1 MSRKTRKNKPKRYPS
16 DLSKG
21 AWNILKQLLPTA
33 KPGGR
38 PRAVSLRR
46 VFNGIFYV
54 LATGCQWRALPT
66 DFPTWKTVYHYFW
79 MWRRDKTWQR
89 IHDTLRAWVRQKAG
103 RHKHPTAGC
112 VDSQSVKTTAIGGK
126 DRGYDAGKQVKGRKR
141 HVLVDTLGLLLAVV
155 VTSAGVQDRDGA
167 KLLFQRLTGSC
178 KKLRCIWVDGGY
190 RGSLLEW
197 VADRFQFVLR
207 VVLRSDN
214 QKGFKLL
221 PRRWVVERTFAW
233 LNHNRRLSKDY
244 EMLPETSETFVYLAM
259 TRLMLRR
266 LAA

>member
-1 MSRKTRKNKPKRYPS
+1 MSRKTRKDHPKRYPS

-21 AWNILKQLLPTA
+21 AWNILKSHLPPA

-38 PRAVSLRR
+38 PRAISLRR
-46 VFNGIFYV
+46 VLNGIFYV
-54 LATGCQWRALPT
+54 LVTGCQWRALPT
-66 DFPTWKTVYHYFW
+66 NFPNWKTVYHYFW

-89 IHDTLRAWVRQKAG
+89 LHDTLRARVRQKAG

-112 VDSQSVKTTAIGGK
+112 VDSQSVKTTAIGGEA
-126 DRGYDAGKQVKGRKR
+126 RGYDAGKQVKGRKR
-141 HVLVDTLGLLLAVV
+141 HVLVDTLGLLLVIV
-155 VTSAGVQDRDGA
+155 VTSAGVQDREGA
-167 KLLFQRLTGSC
+167 KLLFRRLTGSG

-190 RGSLLEW
+190 RGALLEW
-197 VADRFQFVLR
+197 VADRFHFAMR